1 MIGGTQAGRKYL
13 LVILC
18 TDRLIEKHIKMGVYG
33 VAWQLKMKK
42 AEINITFQVPKTLSE
57 RVMDYVVSTWAM
69 TKGIDQEKV
78 NQLEKG

>member
-1 MIGGTQAGRKYL
+1 
-13 LVILC
+13 
-18 TDRLIEKHIKMGVYG
+18 MGVYG
-33 VAWQLKMKK
+33 VAWQLKMKN
-42 AEINITFQVPKTLSE
+42 AEIIISFQVPKTLSE